1 MSTTTTRALPLPGA
15 GAGGR
20 ARAAA
25 DDPYAHRYL
34 IALTVTLASVLE
46 LLDTSIVNVAIP
58 HMMGTLGATLD
69 QIAWVSTGYVVAN
82 VIVLPI
88 TGWLAARFGR
98 RRYFAA
104 SIALF
109 TVASFFCGNASTL
122 GGLVFWR
129 IVQGVG
135 GGALLSTSQS
145 ILYEVFPREEFGTAM
160 AIFGMGV
167 MVGPTLGPTLGGYI
181 TDALSWPWIFY
192 INVPLGMLALA
203 MTLGFIRDSRFAQ
216 KIFAVDWLGLG
227 LLIAGIGCLQ
237 TMLER
242 GERLDWFDSGEV
254 LLYAVVS
261 AVSLVWFVWH
271 ELHTEHPI
279 VDLRILKNRQFSAGI
294 TFAAMLGCCLYA
306 TVFVLPVYLQTLL
319 GFTAEQTGFVILPG
333 ALASA
338 VTMALMARLGSKV
351 DGRLLVVT
359 GVGIFLLSMWKH
371 AHFTTQSGMGDFFWP
386 LILRGVGLGL
396 IFVPMTNLALA
407 ELPMD
412 RIPNGTGLFNLTRQ
426 LGGSIGIAVTATL
439 VARFRGGSFAALSNH
454 VTIYGQAT
462 QERLAMITQAL
473 IAKGTPATVAPTEAL
488 AILNGQVMRQAAM
501 LSYEKVFWLFGLGL
515 ALALPLLLLMRR
527 ARGQAGGGMAH

>member
-1 MSTTTTRALPLPGA
+1 MSTRTDVLPLPGA
-15 GAGGR
+15 R
-20 ARAAA
+20 ARKPVARV
-25 DDPYAHRYL
+25 DDPYANRYL

-88 TGWLAARFGR
+88 TGWLSARFGR

-109 TVASFFCGNASTL
+109 TLASFFCGNAHTL
-122 GGLVFWR
+122 EALVFWR
-129 IVQGVG
+129 IVQGIG

-216 KIFAVDWLGLG
+216 KISSVDWLGLG
-227 LLIAGIGCLQ
+227 LLIVGIGALQ

-242 GERLDWFDSGEV
+242 GERLDWFDSKEV
-254 LLYAVVS
+254 VVYAVASV
-261 AVSLVWFVWH
+261 VSLVGFVWH

-279 VDLRILKNRQFSAGI
+279 VDLRILRNRQFTAGI

-338 VTMALMARLGSKV
+338 FTMAIMARLGSKF
-351 DGRLLVVT
+351 DGRVLVVT
-359 GVGIFLLSMWKH
+359 GVAIFLLSMWKH
-371 AHFTTQSGMGDFFWP
+371 AHFTTQSGMHDFFWP

-407 ELPMD
+407 ELPMEK
-412 RIPNGTGLFNLTRQ
+412 IPNGTGLYNLTRQ

-439 VARFRGGSFAALSNH
+439 VSRFRGGSYAALASH
-454 VTIYGQAT
+454 VSMYDAAT
-462 QERLAMITQAL
+462 RERLAMLTRAL
-473 IAKGTPATVAPTEAL
+473 IARGTPAPVAETQ
-488 AILNGQVMRQAAM
+488 AIGIMKMQVMGQAAM
-501 LSYEKVFWLFGLGL
+501 LSYEKVFLLFGMGMVLT
-515 ALALPLLLLMRR
+515 LPLLLLMRR
-527 ARGQAGGGMAH
+527 ARGQGGGGMAH